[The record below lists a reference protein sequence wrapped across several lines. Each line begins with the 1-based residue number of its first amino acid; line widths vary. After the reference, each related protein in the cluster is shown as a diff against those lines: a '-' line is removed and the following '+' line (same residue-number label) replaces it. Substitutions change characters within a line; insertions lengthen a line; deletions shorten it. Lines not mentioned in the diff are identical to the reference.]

1 MYQMGDKGATYASFP
16 SNMQSPEVWAFGV
29 AMDRQ
34 LKKLMEF
41 GKRVLIWPSLDGLDG
56 KYCDYAAASLR
67 ALYYSSEYDRET
79 RIGILKSALSTFRY
93 AGTAKGM
100 EELLDKVFANEN
112 AKLVSWFAYGGEP
125 YHFKIVLS
133 TDSSEETVRKFS
145 EILRKV
151 KAARS
156 QIDGIET
163 VTYAYDVDA
172 YAAGGVCGHERM
184 EELT

>member
-1 MYQMGDKGATYASFP
+1 MYQMGDQGATYASFP
-16 SNMQSPEVWAFGV
+16 SNMQNPEVWAFGI

-41 GKRVLIWPSLDGLDG
+41 EKRVLVWPKLDGLGG

-93 AGTAKGM
+93 AGTTKAM

-112 AKLVSWFAYGGEP
+112 AKLVPWFEYDGKP
-125 YHFKIVLS
+125 FHFKVVLS
-133 TDSSEETVRKFS
+133 TDSSDDVVRRFS
-145 EILRKV
+145 EILQKV

-156 QIDGIET
+156 LIDGIET
-163 VTYAYDVDA
+163 VTYAYDVKA
-172 YAAGGVCGHERM
+172 YASSGVCGHEKM
-184 EELT
+184 EELV